1 MKEIKLREEKKFDKI
16 IKQIPDNDKY
26 YISYDPTSDSYYIKA
41 DKKVIVIPDDEEKPK
56 KKKKKSDITNPDIL
70 TRVDRTNE
78 VTKILR
84 TLGEKTK
91 RKIARN

>member
-1 MKEIKLREEKKFDKI
+1 MKKNQKK
-16 IKQIPDNDKY
+16 
-26 YISYDPTSDSYYIKA
+26 
-41 DKKVIVIPDDEEKPK
+41 K

>member
-56 KKKKKSDITNPDIL
+56 KKKIQILLIL
-70 TRVDRTNE
+70 TFWQE
-78 VTKILR
+78 SIEQMK
-84 TLGEKTK
+84 
-91 RKIARN
+91 